1 MLTQAWNTLL
11 LELVK
16 SVNAI
21 VTTPELSELA
31 ERIESLKYGDP
42 SLMAQFREDALLV
55 SKELSEND
63 VGCLS
68 ALRIFAGCRLADVFN
83 IMSESER
90 SNTFTSLKDLYNRA
104 TLEKTCRSGIDD
116 VQALCAETIQNAE
129 MLGVDL
135 KDPVQAMPALL
146 RSMCSAQSMQ
156 KVSNIVKQITRTA
169 DPQDVFN
176 LLNFNGAGA
185 IGETLAAEMRRA
197 QPRAQPRAQAGDAV
211 LEVVDANDAGADK
224 NEADSDGND
233 PLTPESIAQL
243 MATAMGSQRP
253 GAPVSL
259 KDLFA
264 QMSTLFPAPPQQS
277 RAEEVD

>member
-68 ALRIFAGCRLADVFN
+68 ALRIFAGCRIAEVFA

-90 SNTFTSLKDLYNRA
+90 SNAFTSLKDLYNRA
-104 TLEKTCRSGIDD
+104 TLEKTCRSGIED

-156 KVSNIVKQITRTA
+156 KVSHIVKQITRTA

-197 QPRAQPRAQAGDAV
+197 QPRAQAGGGGGG
-211 LEVVDANDAGADK
+211 EVSEAGAVDAGG
-224 NEADSDGND
+224 EADTDSND

-264 QMSTLFPAPPQQS
+264 QMSTLFPAPPQGS

>member
-16 SVNAI
+16 SINEI

-31 ERIESLKYGDP
+31 ERIQSLKYGDP
-42 SLMAQFREDALLV
+42 SLMAQFREDAVLV
-55 SKELSEND
+55 SKELAEND
-63 VGCLS
+63 VSCLS
-68 ALRIFAGCRLADVFN
+68 ALQIFAGCRIADVFA
-83 IMSESER
+83 IMSEGER
-90 SNTFTSLKDLYNRA
+90 TNTFTSLKDLYNRA

-129 MLGVDL
+129 ALGVDL

-146 RSMCSAQSMQ
+146 RSMCSAASMQ
-156 KVSNIVKQITRTA
+156 KVSHIVKQITRTA

-197 QPRAQPRAQAGDAV
+197 QPRVQGAAEEQNLNETDGA
-211 LEVVDANDAGADK
+211 ENDG
-224 NEADSDGND
+224 SGD
-233 PLTPESIAQL
+233 PLTPENIAQL

-264 QMSTLFPAPPQQS
+264 QMSTLFPAPPRES

>member
-68 ALRIFAGCRLADVFN
+68 ALRIFAGCRIAEVFA

-104 TLEKTCRSGIDD
+104 TLEKTCRSGIED

-129 MLGVDL
+129 MLCVDL

-156 KVSNIVKQITRTA
+156 KVSQIVKQITRTA

-197 QPRAQPRAQAGDAV
+197 QPRAQGGGGEGEVSEALSAGDA
-211 LEVVDANDAGADK
+211 DT
-224 NEADSDGND
+224 DSND

-264 QMSTLFPAPPQQS
+264 QMSTIFPAPPQQS

>member
-16 SVNAI
+16 SINEI

-31 ERIESLKYGDP
+31 ERIQSLKYGDP
-42 SLMAQFREDALLV
+42 SLMAQFREDALVV
-55 SKELSEND
+55 SKELAEND
-63 VGCLS
+63 VSCLS
-68 ALRIFAGCRLADVFN
+68 ALQIFAGCRIADVFA
-83 IMSESER
+83 IMSEGER
-90 SNTFTSLKDLYNRA
+90 TNTFTSLKDLYNRA

-129 MLGVDL
+129 ALGVDL

-156 KVSNIVKQITRTA
+156 KVSHIVKQITRTA

-197 QPRAQPRAQAGDAV
+197 QPRVQGAAEEHNLNETNGA
-211 LEVVDANDAGADK
+211 ENDG
-224 NEADSDGND
+224 SDHDGSGD
-233 PLTPESIAQL
+233 PLTPENIAQL

-264 QMSTLFPAPPQQS
+264 QMSTLFPAPPRES